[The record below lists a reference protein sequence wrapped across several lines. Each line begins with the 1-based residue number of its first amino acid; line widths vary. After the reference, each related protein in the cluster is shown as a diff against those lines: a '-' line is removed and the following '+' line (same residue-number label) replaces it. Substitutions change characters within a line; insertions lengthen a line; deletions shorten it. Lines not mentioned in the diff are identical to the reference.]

1 MKKVFS
7 LLVTGFLLV
16 GNFGCQEAPTSTS
29 GSDQVPAKQA
39 SEMTKST
46 GKTIKSTVKETPIP
60 AINGNNKD
68 KTVTDKTLATK
79 TEGDIKA
86 LVTNKLQAGIP
97 GNKLVVENQ
106 QGEITIKGIASSQQ
120 ELEKAEK
127 LVREV
132 KGVKTVKVEAKVEPS
147 NRS

>member
-16 GNFGCQEAPTSTS
+16 GNFGCQEAPTNTS
-29 GSDQVPAKQA
+29 GANQVPAKQA
-39 SEMTKST
+39 SETTKTT
-46 GKTIKSTVKETPIP
+46 GKIIKSTVKETPISV
-60 AINGNNKD
+60 INSNTKD
-68 KTVTDKTLATK
+68 KTGTNKTVATK

-86 LVTNKLQAGIP
+86 LVSNKLQVGIP

-127 LVREV
+127 LVKEV